1 MDSYQHDPRAVLH
14 WTVLPLGHMI
24 SEPDSSIQITVMQ
37 DPFPVASVTRCDVAA
52 VVWYVA
58 TCLQV
63 VVMVI
68 DGVEAIGMVTVGA
81 TVGSPEL
88 LLPTV
93 VGVIIL
99 QLLLR

>member
-14 WTVLPLGHMI
+14 WTVLPLGHVI
-24 SEPDSSIQITVMQ
+24 TESDSSFQITVMQ

-52 VVWYVA
+52 VVGYVA
-58 TCLQV
+58 PCFQV

-68 DGVEAIGMVTVGA
+68 NGVEAIGMVTVGA
-81 TVGSPEL
+81 TVGSPDL

-93 VGVIIL
+93 VVGVVIL
-99 QLLLR
+99 QLLR